1 MWGCFEWMMKI
12 ENGLGIIFAGMGISD
27 LHEIIA
33 VLEDMIEEKEEELWV
48 VKE

>member
-1 MWGCFEWMMKI
+1 MDD
-12 ENGLGIIFAGMGISD
+12 ENRKWIRDYFAGMGISD